1 MRQVYSILAIV
12 LFGMSVQSCKSILG
26 DPTGRNGELTGVQSN
41 GKWRSETPLG
51 MVLVPRGTYTIG
63 KTEEDIADLQ
73 NAPAR
78 TVSVR
83 SFYMD
88 ETEIT
93 NSEYRQFVN
102 WVKDSVVRS
111 KLAIIVD
118 ELGLAEDGDDRGI
131 GRYAFMD
138 ADTTDMSEYEKYM
151 YNNYYGF

>member
-83 SFYMD
+83 
-88 ETEIT
+88 
-93 NSEYRQFVN
+93 
-102 WVKDSVVRS
+102 
-111 KLAIIVD
+111 
-118 ELGLAEDGDDRGI
+118 
-131 GRYAFMD
+131 
-138 ADTTDMSEYEKYM
+138 
-151 YNNYYGF
+151 